1 MHEWHAK
8 YADADVVRTAPMI
21 DGPVIFALGRTAM
34 ELFLPLPI
42 AALLLWRL
50 GFPSL
55 VVPVL
60 LVVLLP
66 KARERLGRN
75 RLEHF
80 LWGMGA
86 RRLLRLARAVF
97 GALGKR
103 GGEDLPTPF
112 TRGRCVRFGP

>member
-1 MHEWHAK
+1 
-8 YADADVVRTAPMI
+8 MI

-34 ELFLPLPI
+34 ELFLPLPVT
-42 AALLLWRL
+42 AFLLWRF

-55 VVPVL
+55 VAPVL

-66 KARERLGRN
+66 KARERFGRN

-86 RRLLRLARAVF
+86 RRLLRLVRAAF

-103 GGEDLPTPF
+103 GGDDVPTPF